1 MGVTENS
8 STQIK
13 NSSNSNHT
21 NNANSNTIASYYS
34 QTNNNNKSSTILSD
48 RSSINKHQTSSQQP
62 FELTIRVD
70 VILPHNQRTV
80 VRVKPDISLDDLL
93 SVITQERSLDKRQY
107 ELLLHENIENSNSE
121 KRIIPL
127 ESMKDS
133 LQKYRTKEVTL
144 LPKGLNP
151 SVDTAKILSKVL
163 F

>member
-1 MGVTENS
+1 LGVTENS
-8 STQIK
+8 SSQIR
-13 NSSNSNHT
+13 NSSNNNHT
-21 NNANSNTIASYYS
+21 NNTNNNTIASYYS
-34 QTNNNNKSSTILSD
+34 QTNNNKSNTILSD

-80 VRVKPDISLDDLL
+80 VRVKPDISLEDLL

-121 KRIIPL
+121 KRIIPI

>member
-1 MGVTENS
+1 LGVTENS

-34 QTNNNNKSSTILSD
+34 QTNNNKSSTILSD

-151 SVDTAKILSKVL
+151 SVDTAKSLSKVL
-163 F
+163 L